1 MLPRTY
7 KDNKSYEKQNVM
19 SVIYVKLN
27 LMLIKTMEMYLSYTI
42 K

>member
-1 MLPRTY
+1 MIPRTY
-7 KDNKSYEKQNVM
+7 KDNKSYEKQSVM

>member
-1 MLPRTY
+1 MIPLTY
-7 KDNKSYEKQNVM
+7 EEYKSYEKQNVM
-19 SVIYVKLN
+19 YVIYVKTN

>member
-1 MLPRTY
+1 MIPRTY
-7 KDNKSYEKQNVM
+7 KDNKSYGKQNVM